1 MRGLGGVLTSVEESK
16 FRLEAAALAVFGGL
30 VVLIIGTSFEG
41 YWLGVGAL
49 LGAAYWTLL
58 YDERLDGVRKRV
70 PGEKATML
78 LGFLYIILVVELL
91 EGDPL
96 RSSLV
101 AGFVV
106 GFVVAGA
113 ADGLQRRLVAR
124 IEE

>member
-1 MRGLGGVLTSVEESK
+1 MSDSGGAWRGVGSSK

-30 VVLIIGTSFEG
+30 VVLVLGISFEG

-49 LGAAYWTLL
+49 VGAVYWTLL
-58 YDERLDGVRKRV
+58 YDERLDGVRDRV
-70 PGEKATML
+70 PAERATML
-78 LGFLYIILVVELL
+78 IGFLYVVLVVELL
-91 EGDPL
+91 PGDTL

-106 GFVVAGA
+106 GFVVAGGA
-113 ADGLQRRLVAR
+113 NALQGRLAAR